1 MPHQGLDL
9 ELTDATLRALNL
21 HLVRVKYSK
30 RVTIPAVWPP
40 SGHLPL
46 IYFTHELAI
55 VPVTRDLIVRSE
67 EIPEIAA
74 QVDSLEFDIP
84 LPSYSLLKIERH
96 EDKHYLFM
104 ETSAKATR
112 NSQKNPKRYSLTALA
127 LEILKKIPQVAAFYG
142 AIGTGN

>member
-1 MPHQGLDL
+1 MPHQGFDL
-9 ELTDATLRALNL
+9 ELTDVTLRALNL
-21 HLVRVKYSK
+21 QLVRVKYSK

-40 SGHLPL
+40 SGLLPL

-74 QVDSLEFDIP
+74 QVDSLESDIP
-84 LPSYSLLKIERH
+84 LPSHSHLKIERH
-96 EDKHYLFM
+96 EDKHYFFM

-112 NSQKNPKRYSLTALA
+112 TSKKNPKRYSLTALA

-142 AIGTGN
+142 TLATGN